1 MKKNNNIKVT
11 SVKSNGN
18 KAANILLEGDLTL
31 NTLPKTKEKITTAI
45 NNYDALNIEVKNID
59 SFELPWIQL
68 LFAIKKTSQKLNKS
82 ITFNINLP
90 DNVKTIVE
98 HAGFNNLYR
107 L

>member
-1 MKKNNNIKVT
+1 MKRNNNIKVT
-11 SVKSNGN
+11 SVKNNGS
-18 KAANILLEGDLTL
+18 KSASILLEGDLTL
-31 NTLPKTKEKITTAI
+31 NTLPKTKERIATAI

-82 ITFNINLP
+82 ITFNISLP
-90 DNVKTIVE
+90 ENVRTIVE
-98 HAGFNNLYR
+98 HAGFNHLYS